1 MYVYRVHQLKLCP
14 KALQIWYIKLH
25 IEHQTFTS
33 NNYMYV
39 FMQHQITS
47 GFKKGP
53 WKFSTAES
61 KIILVLCYY
70 AVFAIVGLSYFSID
84 AAQQVDR
91 IAAIKQYFVCEAAGS
106 GVECDRSGFSYFG
119 HHVLSVLVYLTLGL
133 IPAVN
138 LTFVINW
145 TVAKD
150 LFQRAWKRFY
160 LSTFNAQLSFVRA
173 KQTST

>member
-1 MYVYRVHQLKLCP
+1 
-14 KALQIWYIKLH
+14 
-25 IEHQTFTS
+25 
-33 NNYMYV
+33 MYV

-70 AVFAIVGLSYFSID
+70 ALFAMVALSYFSID
-84 AAQQVDR
+84 TAQQEDR
-91 IAAIKQYFVCEAAGS
+91 IAAVKQYFVCEAAGS
-106 GVECDRSGFSYFG
+106 GVECDRSGFSHFG
-119 HHVLSVLVYLTLGL
+119 HHVLSVLVYLMLGL

-150 LFQRAWKRFY
+150 LFKRTWKRFY
-160 LSTFNAQLSFVRA
+160 ASTFNTQMSFVSA
-173 KQTST
+173 KQISTSAESGV